1 MILLCGSSTWLV
13 VIEVEGLVY
22 KVCLILK
29 KEKRFIIKTR
39 LGVNKVK
46 PKGWFCGFGDWGF
59 TIMILLKMVEYSGS
73 FLL

>member
-29 KEKRFIIKTR
+29 KEK
-39 LGVNKVK
+39 KVYNQK
-46 PKGWFCGFGDWGF
+46 SIYINNLFDIDCH
-59 TIMILLKMVEYSGS
+59 VEKVYLTVS
-73 FLL
+73 